1 MPGYKFWGH
10 YLHSLDSKNRVAIP
24 AKFRQ
29 QIPDGKVVITKFYG
43 ALAVYPQSEWD
54 KVEANELGGLDPIT
68 SAEGRRIQRK
78 MFGSAFSCEVDRQ
91 GRVSLSA
98 FHLKISGIKKE
109 VVFQGMNNFFELW
122 DTERWEAW
130 EAAEDQRD
138 DQEE

>member
-1 MPGYKFWGH
+1 M
-10 YLHSLDSKNRVAIP
+10 AIP

-29 QIPDGKVVITKFYG
+29 QIPDGKVVITKFFSS
-43 ALAVYPQSEWD
+43 LAVYPQAEWD
-54 KVEANELGGLDPIT
+54 KLEENQLGGLDPIL
-68 SAEGRRIQRK
+68 SSQGRRVKRR
-78 MFGSAFSCEVDRQ
+78 MFGSAFPCEVDKQ

-98 FHLKISGIKKE
+98 YHLKISGIKKE
-109 VVFQGMNNFFELW
+109 VVFQGMNNFFEMW